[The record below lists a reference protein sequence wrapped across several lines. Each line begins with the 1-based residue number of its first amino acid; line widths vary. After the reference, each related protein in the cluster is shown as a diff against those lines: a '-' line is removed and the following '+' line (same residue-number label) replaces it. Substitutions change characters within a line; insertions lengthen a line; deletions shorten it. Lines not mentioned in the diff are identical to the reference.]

1 MPGTV
6 KDVVEGEGANAS
18 VFSVVDVP
26 QPAPANGSYVS
37 DASGLISPT
46 ALLYLNR
53 NMSLM
58 ERSTPFRVL
67 LVVMA
72 RLPRDAGARRLF
84 GRSLLRH
91 WCATSPRAPSPNPT
105 PTPNPSPTPTLS
117 PSPSPNPS
125 HQVPPRALSPS
136 PEPSALSP
144 SPEP

>member
-1 MPGTV
+1 MPSPHHLTLLHPHPHPSRQVPGTV
-6 KDVVEGEGANAS
+6 KDVVEGEGPNAS

-26 QPAPANGSYVS
+26 QPTPANGSYVS

-72 RLPRDAGARRLF
+72 RPAQ
-84 GRSLLRH
+84 
-91 WCATSPRAPSPNPT
+91 PSPA
-105 PTPNPSPTPTLS
+105 
-117 PSPSPNPS
+117 
-125 HQVPPRALSPS
+125 PRPAP
-136 PEPSALSP
+136 PSAQPRVRVVSTCVA
-144 SPEP
+144 STRQVHGVHSECMASAWQVQVRGK

>member
-91 WCATSPRAPSPNPT
+91 WCETSPRA
-105 PTPNPSPTPTLS
+105 PNPSPTPTPKS
-117 PSPSPNPS
+117 KPSPYPKPKPNPY
-125 HQVPPRALSPS
+125 P
-136 PEPSALSP
+136 
-144 SPEP
+144 

>member
-6 KDVVEGEGANAS
+6 KDVVEGEGPNAS

-26 QPAPANGSYVS
+26 QPNPANGSYVS

-72 RLPRDAGARRLF
+72 R
-84 GRSLLRH
+84 
-91 WCATSPRAPSPNPT
+91 RAYES
-105 PTPNPSPTPTLS
+105 
-117 PSPSPNPS
+117 
-125 HQVPPRALSPS
+125 
-136 PEPSALSP
+136 
-144 SPEP
+144 

>member
-6 KDVVEGEGANAS
+6 KDVVEGEGPNAS
-18 VFSVVDVP
+18 VFSVLDVP
-26 QPAPANGSYVS
+26 QPTPANGSYVS

-72 RLPRDAGARRLF
+72 RPAQCPAQR
-84 GRSLLRH
+84 
-91 WCATSPRAPSPNPT
+91 TSRKYVRGKYTASAWRA
-105 PTPNPSPTPTLS
+105 
-117 PSPSPNPS
+117 
-125 HQVPPRALSPS
+125 
-136 PEPSALSP
+136 
-144 SPEP
+144 